1 MNRLLF
7 NISKR
12 FASKCGKDCSKCP
25 LNKNLKL
32 ELQKMEKERLKQKF
46 KKIIEIQSVPRHNYG
61 NDFMR
66 GNLYYN

>member
-1 MNRLLF
+1 MNRVLF

-25 LNKNLKL
+25 LNKKLKL
-32 ELQKMEKERLKQKF
+32 EFQKMEKERLK
-46 KKIIEIQSVPRHNYG
+46 KIMEIQSVPRHNYG

-66 GNLYYN
+66 GNLYFN

>member
-32 ELQKMEKERLKQKF
+32 ELQKIKEERLKNF
-46 KKIIEIQSVPRHNYG
+46 IEIQSTPRHNYG

-66 GNLYYN
+66 GNLYFN